1 MPTYSEST
9 YFSAGGK
16 TVFFMRFIRVPSM
29 TVQEHN
35 KLAQSRQG
43 FFAKFADGLL
53 ALVLS
58 VYSLPLLPYFSETI
72 ELSFTP

>member
-1 MPTYSEST
+1 
-9 YFSAGGK
+9 
-16 TVFFMRFIRVPSM
+16 M

-35 KLAQSRQG
+35 KLAQCRQG

-58 VYSLPLLPYFSETI
+58 VYSLQLFLFSETI
-72 ELSFTP
+72 NPSYIV